1 MKSWTTAIER
11 FCLSLLRT
19 RRVFG
24 KALLI
29 VCSCLVFPVG
39 ARAASID
46 ITIGDLL
53 LTTKLYDA
61 ISVSSPLKTQITFQ
75 LRLNPTSGS
84 FDSGTNDVYYGV
96 ILPDSTI
103 LSWVREAAPYDLL
116 FKAERGLVPL
126 ARDVSVQ
133 TFDSQAVKMA
143 GRSAFHIFGPQ
154 DPVGEYQIFCIL
166 VRPGTNPYE
175 MRNWAGFASKIFTAF
190 P

>member
-1 MKSWTTAIER
+1 MKSWTTAIHR
-11 FCLSLLRT
+11 FFPSLLRT
-19 RRVFG
+19 RRVLG
-24 KALLI
+24 NALLI
-29 VCSCLVFPVG
+29 VCSCLFLPVE

-46 ITIGDLL
+46 ITICDLL

-61 ISVSSPLKTQITFQ
+61 ISVTSPNKTQITFQ

-84 FDSGTNDVYYGV
+84 FDYGTNDVYYGV

-103 LSWVREAAPYDLL
+103 LSWVREAAPNDLL

-143 GRSAFHIFGPQ
+143 GRSAFHVFGPQ
-154 DPVGEYQIFCIL
+154 DPVGDYQIFCIL

-175 MRNWAGFASKIFTAF
+175 MRNWAGFASKIFTAL